1 MEDLNMAYIVESIC
15 PSENL
20 VTIYYRC
27 NLNDANKWAQFLKDE
42 YHVET
47 EIYTEYDYMKLHP
60 DKFYEHTFD
69 NIFESDETNSVD
81 PGCNEGCN
89 EEFDYWRHCYEDAG
103 VYDEEGR
110 LLQHDS
116 WAY

>member
-1 MEDLNMAYIVESIC
+1 MTYIVESIC

-20 VTIYYRC
+20 VTIYYRH
-27 NLNDANKWAQFLKDE
+27 NIDDANKWAQFLKDE
-42 YHVET
+42 YSVET

-60 DKFYEHTFD
+60 EKFYEHMYD
-69 NIFESDETNSVD
+69 NIFESDKTNFVD
-81 PGCNEGCN
+81 PGCDEKFDFSRHYY
-89 EEFDYWRHCYEDAG
+89 EEAG

-110 LLQHDS
+110 LLQNDS

>member
-1 MEDLNMAYIVESIC
+1 MTYIVESIC

-20 VTIYYRC
+20 VTIYYRN

-42 YHVET
+42 YNVET

-60 DKFYEHTFD
+60 DKFREHMFD
-69 NIFESDETNSVD
+69 NIFESDKTKSVD
-81 PGCNEGCN
+81 HDCDEK
-89 EEFDYWRHCYEDAG
+89 FDYWRHYYEDAG
-103 VYDEEGR
+103 VYDEEVD
-110 LLQHDS
+110 LLQNDS

>member
-1 MEDLNMAYIVESIC
+1 MTYIIESIC

-20 VTIYYRC
+20 VTIYYRH
-27 NLNDANKWAQFLKDE
+27 NLSDANKWAQFLKDK
-42 YHVET
+42 YSVET
-47 EIYTEYDYMKLHP
+47 EVYTEYDYMKLHP
-60 DKFYEHTFD
+60 DRYRGHMFD

-81 PGCNEGCN
+81 PGCDEGCD
-89 EEFDYWRHCYEDAG
+89 EEFDYWRHYYEDAG

-110 LLQHDS
+110 LIQHES